1 MPESSL
7 LECYVMLICWN
18 CYNMLICH
26 FCHDWCVHPM
36 RLMSTCVL
44 NYATSYLQRCLPCIF
59 VINVVTSTSMQTRH
73 RDVAD
78 FSPCS
83 AVILMPCKLDATERS
98 MHILRYFSKDVL
110 NNRLLSIHSCPCL
123 QLWNSLACHFRAL
136 LLLQNVSWQI
146 VYMLFNFAKVVV
158 VETCMLWTCSCLGL
172 FHKSCLLTIGCLAMP
187 CFSLWWVAQAH
198 QHAFLMMLFLSCHA
212 MACGEWIE
220 LVK

>member
-1 MPESSL
+1 
-7 LECYVMLICWN
+7 
-18 CYNMLICH
+18 
-26 FCHDWCVHPM
+26 M

-44 NYATSYLQRCLPCIF
+44 IYAMSYLQRCLPCIF

-73 RDVAD
+73 RDVTA

-110 NNRLLSIHSCPCL
+110 HIWLCSSHSGP
-123 QLWNSLACHFRAL
+123 FRAL
-136 LLLQNVSWQI
+136 LLLWNISWQI

-158 VETCMLWTCSCLGL
+158 VDPCMLWTCSCLGL
-172 FHKSCLLTIGCLAMP
+172 FHKHVLLL
-187 CFSLWWVAQAH
+187 
-198 QHAFLMMLFLSCHA
+198 MLFLSSHA
-212 MACGEWIE
+212 MTCGEWIE